1 MPGTLVPRRVAP
13 PSFWLGNDLYL
24 AVQSKLRDQPFG
36 GRAAD
41 STHRPIRPTKTG
53 SAEAKLDAG
62 WAGGALLGLRSP
74 TSVAS
79 KRNGPDLK
87 KVGAT
92 APRWLVIIGGT
103 GSGHPAAR

>member
-1 MPGTLVPRRVAP
+1 MPRTLVPRRVAP

-24 AVQSKLRDQPFG
+24 AVQSKLRDQLFG

-62 WAGGALLGLRSP
+62 WPEGPSRAFGARLPWQAKEMAP
-74 TSVAS
+74 T
-79 KRNGPDLK
+79 
-87 KVGAT
+87 
-92 APRWLVIIGGT
+92 
-103 GSGHPAAR
+103 